1 MKSLIPLM
9 LLAAVPAFAADPAPA
24 TVPAAGEALA
34 KQMLDPTK
42 NTAAFKDPQA
52 FMAWSNA
59 MANPSTSA
67 ALAQMGMDPATY
79 VRMMS
84 GLMNPASMQNYMQFS
99 DPSIAMK
106 WMGAGLD
113 PRMYTQMAGMA
124 ANPAMYGNWMQAPV
138 NPQMWS
144 PAMQMLNPGMYGNW
158 MQAPM
163 SPGAMNT
170 MMAPMNP
177 NMYMNWMGAGAD
189 PRTYG
194 NWGQMMNMQNMAP
207 AIDPAVILK
216 LLQAMPAMPA
226 PAAPPA
232 K

>member
-1 MKSLIPLM
+1 MKSLIPL
-9 LLAAVPAFAADPAPA
+9 LCLAALPAFAADPAPA
-24 TVPAAGEALA
+24 TIPASADALA
-34 KQMLDPTK
+34 KQMLDPTR

-52 FMAWSNA
+52 FMAWANA
-59 MANPSTSA
+59 MANPNTSA

-79 VRMMS
+79 VRMMG

-124 ANPAMYGNWMQAPV
+124 ANPAMYGNWLQAPL

-144 PAMQMLNPGMYGNW
+144 PAMQMMNPGMYGNW

-177 NMYMNWMGAGAD
+177 NLYMNWMGAGAD

-194 NWGQMMNMQNMAP
+194 NWGQMMNAPQMLP
-207 AIDPAVILK
+207 AIDPAMLLK
-216 LLQAMPAMPA
+216 LMQAMPAMPA
-226 PAAPPA
+226 APAPA